1 MSNLASQLADMQGSL
16 EIGTDE
22 SQSHPAPLK
31 SQPSALASQ
40 SKPGAKLSKR
50 TSVPSDVLRH
60 MASDAEALTNSST
73 LAHQPTLGS
82 QGGDFAN
89 SMSGLGPRS
98 FTELVQR
105 AKLAEVAKKGT
116 GLSHKPKNQ
125 NLLEVMAR
133 NKGAKVRTVGWLL
146 GVIEQ
151 LYTEVEVRQRKMG
164 DSLAIAGKISMPDIT
179 FAYFL
184 QKYGRKNLVDE
195 YVGSLV
201 NTLERFREEDARLA
215 TFDEFLSEHW
225 DIGIVLGYL
234 QGSNLALQAAVVP
247 CIDYPARTSEANA
260 QPFICLRKASFIADA
275 VLGIRNEKTKERFL
289 QILKLSAV
297 QASEADMQWFFA
309 SSETPK
315 PVMGKGA
322 PKTVLQQM
330 PKASD
335 MYKLTRSKFL
345 QLLCTELHRIEASIT
360 AALPAIWNSMQGE
373 EGHPTVQA
381 DILGLLARSEKDLPE
396 TARQGISL
404 DLILEEFMKAATQL
418 PDGSD
423 TAAAHVS
430 LDGFMTASMTCQ
442 VLRDSIRVREV
453 KPALLP
459 GEAEDADESPQS
471 VTLAVVVLRHFDAM
485 LTAWLPLTLEPSP
498 AASKHQSEIQ
508 KLRAERGGVAKLK
521 GYVALLQSLMATC
534 FQFMLSTMLEP
545 DTAPD
550 QVEVRLCRAE
560 DAVLVLMGNPYLVAD
575 PALRGTSTGG
585 LTSMG
590 IARTRRLAPPLRVGG
605 LAAQAAVWRQLRTSQ
620 EQMAAL
626 IVQHKWRLIVQE
638 RKAKQ
643 MLSDVQRASISS
655 LSPRHQ
661 GREAQAHMLA

>member
-1 MSNLASQLADMQGSL
+1 MAD
-16 EIGTDE
+16 
-22 SQSHPAPLK
+22 
-31 SQPSALASQ
+31 ALLQ
-40 SKPGAKLSKR
+40 
-50 TSVPSDVLRH
+50 
-60 MASDAEALTNSST
+60 
-73 LAHQPTLGS
+73 
-82 QGGDFAN
+82 
-89 SMSGLGPRS
+89 
-98 FTELVQR
+98 
-105 AKLAEVAKKGT
+105 
-116 GLSHKPKNQ
+116 
-125 NLLEVMAR
+125 
-133 NKGAKVRTVGWLL
+133 VRTVGWLL

-275 VLGIRNEKTKERFL
+275 VLGIRNEKTKER
-289 QILKLSAV
+289 
-297 QASEADMQWFFA
+297 
-309 SSETPK
+309 
-315 PVMGKGA
+315 
-322 PKTVLQQM
+322 
-330 PKASD
+330 
-335 MYKLTRSKFL
+335 FL